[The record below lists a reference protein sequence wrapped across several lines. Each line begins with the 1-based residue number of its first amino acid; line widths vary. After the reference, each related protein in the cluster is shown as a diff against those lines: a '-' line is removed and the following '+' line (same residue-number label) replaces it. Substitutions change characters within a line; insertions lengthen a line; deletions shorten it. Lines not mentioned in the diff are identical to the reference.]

1 MIKVSRGGPDR
12 IQKYFFVCAKEAER
26 NTSIMLRSGR
36 LENMTG
42 RLSLLG
48 IALLLVAGSA
58 NAQIEKE
65 IAAIRADVNL
75 IDKNAAKYE
84 KKTKNFDGLSLEGSQ
99 ATYFTSGR
107 GLKKIVAKMYGETYR
122 STAELYYSG
131 EELIFIFQRL
141 ERYDTQVGM
150 DPPPK
155 VARIEETRLYRSGGK
170 TIRILSG
177 KTRLKPG
184 DIKFTEA
191 EYQLYELSDELKGR
205 LDRG

>member
-1 MIKVSRGGPDR
+1 
-12 IQKYFFVCAKEAER
+12 
-26 NTSIMLRSGR
+26 
-36 LENMTG
+36 MTG

-75 IDKNAAKYE
+75 INKNAAKYD

>member
-1 MIKVSRGGPDR
+1 MMGK
-12 IQKYFFVCAKEAER
+12 
-26 NTSIMLRSGR
+26 
-36 LENMTG
+36 
-42 RLSLLG
+42 LSLLG
-48 IALLLVAGSA
+48 IVLLLAVGSV
-58 NAQIEKE
+58 NAQVEKE
-65 IAAIRADVNL
+65 IATIRADVNL
-75 IDKNAAKYE
+75 INKNAPKYD
-84 KKTKNFDGLSLEGSQ
+84 KKTKSFDDLSLEGSE

-131 EELIFIFQRL
+131 EELIFIFQRV

-155 VARIEETRLYRSGGK
+155 VARVEETRLYRSGGK

-177 KTRLKPG
+177 KAQLKPG

-191 EYQLYELSDELKGR
+191 EYQLYELSDDLKGR
-205 LDRG
+205 LGRG